1 MRQLQD
7 EKVYAWYI
15 KLDAASYTGYE
26 TCITVIFNACITG
39 ANAFPMRIQMRL
51 VPDIGNIANRNNLQ
65 RAIRLRIRQQKFV
78 QRLHFSL
85 TWEVAQ
91 LGFHDPNLNNQT
103 LQDLVMQIPAPDTE
117 KLNTTL
123 FNAMVPTPRD
133 N

>member
-1 MRQLQD
+1 
-7 EKVYAWYI
+7 
-15 KLDAASYTGYE
+15 
-26 TCITVIFNACITG
+26 
-39 ANAFPMRIQMRL
+39 MRL